1 MGSSSSA
8 LSDSNTSDNA
18 TASSNFTLKNAV
30 IFETGGDNSTGAG
43 NLGLLK
49 TILPFLLVAFS
60 AWWLNTQL
68 RYDSI
73 YT

>member
-8 LSDSNTSDNA
+8 LSAADSSSSDNA
-18 TASSNFTLKNAV
+18 TTFSNSNLKNAV
-30 IFETGGDNSTGAG
+30 IFETGEDNPTG

-60 AWWLNTQL
+60 VWWLNTQL
-68 RYDSI
+68 R
-73 YT
+73 